1 MAMKIYMLFS
11 ALLAIIVIACLFGL
25 QASATESTYQYSQ
38 FYTMTSGSVPS
49 NAISASQ
56 QIEIAGNTP
65 SHVYLGEQMQ
75 SVSYTQYQST
85 PSYTGGNFL
94 WIKGATAWTQY
105 AVVPQGATV
114 SLLAISSTGGSGSF
128 TSDGQIY
135 SNSYVLYPN
144 SQLTFYAGTIGR
156 HTLSF
161 TLNGWAS
168 NQVVINVVAATSYTQ
183 PSYYPGYYSGY
194 YPWDNYQRYYEPSN
208 PPRDRP
214 NDGNPGKKPSENPH
228 DNPGGK
234 PGGNPGGNPSGD
246 SGGKPGGN
254 PGGNPSGDSGGKPSG
269 NPRGNPSGDS
279 GGKPGGNPSEE
290 HRIEIKGGETQT
302 SGNPGVDT
310 NTGEDPSNAP
320 STIPANPST
329 NVPSTNPSGE
339 TNTGENPSNAPSIT
353 PANPSTNVLSTNPSG
368 EHRIEIRGGETHTS
382 EDSGRDNNKCDTG
395 YHLENGK
402 CVLDQ

>member
-1 MAMKIYMLFS
+1 
-11 ALLAIIVIACLFGL
+11 
-25 QASATESTYQYSQ
+25 
-38 FYTMTSGSVPS
+38 
-49 NAISASQ
+49 
-56 QIEIAGNTP
+56 
-65 SHVYLGEQMQ
+65 MQ

-161 TLNGWAS
+161 ALNGWAS

-183 PSYYPGYYSGY
+183 PSYYPGYYWD
-194 YPWDNYQRYYEPSN
+194 YPWNIYQSYYEPFN
-208 PPRDRP
+208 PPRDHQNDGDPGKKPNGKP
-214 NDGNPGKKPSENPH
+214 NDNHGGNPEGNTSVKPGENPGGDPSKNPGGDPGKKPSENPN
-228 DNPGGK
+228 DIPEGD
-234 PGGNPGGNPSGD
+234 PGGNPS
-246 SGGKPGGN
+246 
-254 PGGNPSGDSGGKPSG
+254 
-269 NPRGNPSGDS
+269 
-279 GGKPGGNPSEE
+279 GNPSEE

-302 SGNPGVDT
+302 SGNPGGDT

-320 STIPANPST
+320 STIPANPS
-329 NVPSTNPSGE
+329 STNPSGE

-353 PANPSTNVLSTNPSG
+353 PANPSTNVPSTNPSG